1 MADWLSSALRAARY
15 AAGALLATALIPV
28 FAAAA
33 EPTYRP
39 LTVSE
44 APSFELWCVQIQL
57 YPAARCDARN
67 SGDTEE
73 YEHYRSLVE
82 QFAQTRA
89 AQEERQHELM
99 NRLDRDPTSKPG
111 EWLGLQ

>member
-1 MADWLSSALRAARY
+1 MADSLSSQLRAARY
-15 AAGALLATALIPV
+15 AAGALLVAAFLPL

-39 LTVSE
+39 STAPE
-44 APSFELWCVQIQL
+44 APSFELWCLQIQL

-67 SGDTEE
+67 SGDTEN
-73 YEHYRSLVE
+73 YEHYRALTE

-89 AQEERQHELM
+89 AQEERDRELM
-99 NRLDRDPTSKPG
+99 DRLDRDPRSKPG
-111 EWLGLQ
+111 DWEGLQ